1 MNGRDQT
8 TKKAQRG
15 REAVPEAAERRVF
28 VKRLYDVTVLKR
40 Y

>member
-1 MNGRDQT
+1 MNDRTRT
-8 TKKAQRG
+8 TEKAQRG
-15 REAVPEAAERRVF
+15 REAVTEAAEQRVF